1 MYTFPHT
8 RGHPPTHTYI
18 LKFKKRITLK
28 FMGALVVI
36 NSTYREV
43 SNCSST
49 IELIAMND
57 LKSRRVSD

>member
-1 MYTFPHT
+1 
-8 RGHPPTHTYI
+8 
-18 LKFKKRITLK
+18 
-28 FMGALVVI
+28 MGALVVI